1 MENKKTALIVEGGG
15 QRGVFSFGITD
26 TFINRNYD
34 PFDIYMGVSNGV
46 AVLCWYLIRETDNN
60 LEKMLY
66 AAKGDYLSYK
76 NIFIGKDII
85 KFHQM
90 YEDGE
95 KMFKPNMEKIKNN
108 LKGKDYIAVV
118 TDAIEANAEYY
129 SFGDGEWMPKMIAS
143 GTLPILVRTPSLID
157 GRRKF
162 DGGVA
167 DPLPVEKAYEM
178 GAKKIVVIRTYEK
191 KFRRKL
197 KIENYILNLIFATRY
212 PENYKLESLK
222 PMISFGA
229 SPRGSINLATASKC
243 YAFLKHRGYVIPE
256 DVRAVIYD
264 VLRHRIGLT
273 YEAEAENITSEEIIT
288 QIINEVEV
296 P

>member
-95 KMFKPNMEKIKNN
+95 KMFKPSMEKIKKN

-178 GAKKIVVIRTYEK
+178 GAKKIILIRTYEK

-197 KIENYILNLIFATRY
+197 KIENYIGALLSREYPKLRKALLVHDKTYNRALDFINNPPSDCEIVQLCPPEKLKSKRDSKNIEILKADYNLGKKVAKVY
-212 PENYKLESLK
+212 LDGLEN
-222 PMISFGA
+222 
-229 SPRGSINLATASKC
+229 
-243 YAFLKHRGYVIPE
+243 
-256 DVRAVIYD
+256 
-264 VLRHRIGLT
+264 
-273 YEAEAENITSEEIIT
+273 
-288 QIINEVEV
+288 
-296 P
+296 

>member
-76 NIFIGKDII
+76 NIFTGKDII

-95 KMFKPNMEKIKNN
+95 KMFKPSMEKIKNN

-178 GAKKIVVIRTYEK
+178 GAKKIIVIRTYEK

-197 KIENYILNLIFATRY
+197 KIENYIGALLSSEY
-212 PENYKLESLK
+212 PKLRKALLVHDKTYNRALDFINNPPSDCEIVQLCPPEKLKSKRDSKNIEVLKADYKLGKKVAKVYL
-222 PMISFGA
+222 
-229 SPRGSINLATASKC
+229 
-243 YAFLKHRGYVIPE
+243 
-256 DVRAVIYD
+256 D
-264 VLRHRIGLT
+264 GL
-273 YEAEAENITSEEIIT
+273 EN
-288 QIINEVEV
+288 
-296 P
+296 

>member
-76 NIFIGKDII
+76 NILTGKDII
-85 KFHQM
+85 KFHKM

-95 KMFKPNMEKIKNN
+95 KMFKPSMEKIKDN

-143 GTLPILVRTPSLID
+143 GTLPILVRTPSLIN

-167 DPLPVEKAYEM
+167 DPLPVKKAYEM
-178 GAKKIVVIRTYEK
+178 GARKIIIIRTYEK
-191 KFRRKL
+191 KFRRRLKL
-197 KIENYILNLIFATRY
+197 ENYIGALLSREY
-212 PENYKLESLK
+212 PKLRKALLEHDKTYNRALDFIKNPPNDCKIIQLCPPEKLKSKRDSKNIKILKADYQLGKKIAEDYLDSL
-222 PMISFGA
+222 
-229 SPRGSINLATASKC
+229 
-243 YAFLKHRGYVIPE
+243 E
-256 DVRAVIYD
+256 D
-264 VLRHRIGLT
+264 
-273 YEAEAENITSEEIIT
+273 
-288 QIINEVEV
+288 
-296 P
+296 

>member
-95 KMFKPNMEKIKNN
+95 KMFKPSMEKIKNN

-143 GTLPILVRTPSLID
+143 GTLPILVRTPSLIN

-167 DPLPVEKAYEM
+167 DPLPVKKAYEM
-178 GAKKIVVIRTYEK
+178 GAKKIIVIRTYEK

-197 KIENYILNLIFATRY
+197 KIENYIGALLSREYPKLRKALLVHDKTYNRALDFINNPPSDCEIVQLCPPEKLKSKRDSKNIEILKADYNLGKKVAKVY
-212 PENYKLESLK
+212 LDGLEN
-222 PMISFGA
+222 
-229 SPRGSINLATASKC
+229 
-243 YAFLKHRGYVIPE
+243 
-256 DVRAVIYD
+256 
-264 VLRHRIGLT
+264 
-273 YEAEAENITSEEIIT
+273 
-288 QIINEVEV
+288 
-296 P
+296 

>member
-66 AAKGDYLSYK
+66 AATGDYLSYK

-85 KFHQM
+85 IFHQM

-95 KMFKPNMEKIKNN
+95 KMFKPSMEKIKNN

-178 GAKKIVVIRTYEK
+178 GAKKIIVIRTYEK

-197 KIENYILNLIFATRY
+197 KIENYIGALLSKEY
-212 PENYKLESLK
+212 PKLRNALLVHDKTYNRALDFINNPPSDCEIVQLCPPEKLKSKRDSKNIEVLKADYKLGKKVAKVYLDGLK
-222 PMISFGA
+222 
-229 SPRGSINLATASKC
+229 N
-243 YAFLKHRGYVIPE
+243 
-256 DVRAVIYD
+256 
-264 VLRHRIGLT
+264 
-273 YEAEAENITSEEIIT
+273 
-288 QIINEVEV
+288 
-296 P
+296 

>member
-95 KMFKPNMEKIKNN
+95 KMFKPSMEKIKNN

-129 SFGDGEWMPKMIAS
+129 SFGDGKWMPKMIAS

-178 GAKKIVVIRTYEK
+178 GAKKIIVIRTYEK

-197 KIENYILNLIFATRY
+197 KIENYIGALLSREYPKLRKALLVHDKTYNRALDFINNPPSDCEIVQLCPPEKLKSKRDSKNIEILKADYNLGKKVAKVY
-212 PENYKLESLK
+212 LDGLEN
-222 PMISFGA
+222 
-229 SPRGSINLATASKC
+229 
-243 YAFLKHRGYVIPE
+243 
-256 DVRAVIYD
+256 
-264 VLRHRIGLT
+264 
-273 YEAEAENITSEEIIT
+273 
-288 QIINEVEV
+288 
-296 P
+296 

>member
-95 KMFKPNMEKIKNN
+95 KMFKPSMEKIKNN
-108 LKGKDYIAVV
+108 LQGKDYIAVV

-167 DPLPVEKAYEM
+167 APLPVDKAYEM
-178 GAKKIVVIRTYEK
+178 GAKKIIVIRTYEK

-197 KIENYILNLIFATRY
+197 KIENYIGALLSREY
-212 PENYKLESLK
+212 PKLRKALLVHDKTYNRALDFINNPPSDCEIVQLCPPEKLKSKRDSKNIEVLKADYKLGKKVAKVYL
-222 PMISFGA
+222 
-229 SPRGSINLATASKC
+229 
-243 YAFLKHRGYVIPE
+243 
-256 DVRAVIYD
+256 D
-264 VLRHRIGLT
+264 GL
-273 YEAEAENITSEEIIT
+273 EN
-288 QIINEVEV
+288 
-296 P
+296 

>member
-178 GAKKIVVIRTYEK
+178 GDKKIIVIRTYEK

-197 KIENYILNLIFATRY
+197 KIENYIGALLSNEY
-212 PENYKLESLK
+212 PKLKKALLVHDKTYNRALDFINNPPSDCEIVQLCPPEKLKSKRDSKNIEVLKADYKLGKEVAKVYL
-222 PMISFGA
+222 
-229 SPRGSINLATASKC
+229 
-243 YAFLKHRGYVIPE
+243 
-256 DVRAVIYD
+256 D
-264 VLRHRIGLT
+264 GL
-273 YEAEAENITSEEIIT
+273 EN
-288 QIINEVEV
+288 
-296 P
+296 

>member
-95 KMFKPNMEKIKNN
+95 KMFKPSMEKIKNN

-178 GAKKIVVIRTYEK
+178 GAKKIIVIRTYEK

-197 KIENYILNLIFATRY
+197 KIENYIGALLSREYPKLRKALLVHDKTYNRALDFINNPPSDCEIVQLCPPEKLKSKRDSKNIEVLKADYNLGKKVAKVY
-212 PENYKLESLK
+212 LDGLEN
-222 PMISFGA
+222 
-229 SPRGSINLATASKC
+229 
-243 YAFLKHRGYVIPE
+243 
-256 DVRAVIYD
+256 
-264 VLRHRIGLT
+264 
-273 YEAEAENITSEEIIT
+273 
-288 QIINEVEV
+288 
-296 P
+296 

>member
-95 KMFKPNMEKIKNN
+95 KMFKPSMEKIKNN

-178 GAKKIVVIRTYEK
+178 GAKKIIVIRTYEK

-197 KIENYILNLIFATRY
+197 KIENYIGALLSREY
-212 PENYKLESLK
+212 PKLRKALLVHDKTYNRALDFINNPPSDCEIVQLCPPEKLKSKRDSKNIEVLKADYKLGKKVAKEYLDSL
-222 PMISFGA
+222 
-229 SPRGSINLATASKC
+229 
-243 YAFLKHRGYVIPE
+243 
-256 DVRAVIYD
+256 
-264 VLRHRIGLT
+264 
-273 YEAEAENITSEEIIT
+273 EN
-288 QIINEVEV
+288 
-296 P
+296 

>member
-1 MENKKTALIVEGGG
+1 MGNKKTALIVEGGG

-34 PFDIYMGVSNGV
+34 PFDIYIGVSNGV

-60 LEKMLY
+60 LDKMLY

-76 NIFIGKDII
+76 NIFTGKDIL

-95 KMFKPNMEKIKNN
+95 RMFKPSMEKIKNN

-129 SFGDGEWMPKMIAS
+129 SFRDGEWMPKMIAS
-143 GTLPILVRTPSLID
+143 GTLPLLVKTPSLIN

-162 DGGVA
+162 DGGIT
-167 DPLPVEKAYEM
+167 DPLPVEKAYEL
-178 GAKKIVVIRTYEK
+178 GAKKIIVIRTYEK

-197 KIENYILNLIFATRY
+197 KPENYIGALFSRKY
-212 PENYKLESLK
+212 PKLRKALLEHDKTYNRAIDFINNPPHDCEIVQLCPPKKLK
-222 PMISFGA
+222 
-229 SPRGSINLATASKC
+229 SKRDSKNIEI
-243 YAFLKHRGYVIPE
+243 LKADYELGKRVAKEYLDRLE
-256 DVRAVIYD
+256 D
-264 VLRHRIGLT
+264 
-273 YEAEAENITSEEIIT
+273 
-288 QIINEVEV
+288 
-296 P
+296 

>member
-95 KMFKPNMEKIKNN
+95 KMFKPSMEKIKNN

-118 TDAIEANAEYY
+118 TDAIKANAEYY
-129 SFGDGEWMPKMIAS
+129 SFGDGDWMPKMIAS

-178 GAKKIVVIRTYEK
+178 GAKKIIVIRTYEK

-197 KIENYILNLIFATRY
+197 KIENYIGALLSREY
-212 PENYKLESLK
+212 PKLRKALLVHDKTYNRALDFINSPPSDCEIVQLCPPEKLKSKRDSKNIEVLKADYKLGKKVAKVYL
-222 PMISFGA
+222 
-229 SPRGSINLATASKC
+229 
-243 YAFLKHRGYVIPE
+243 
-256 DVRAVIYD
+256 D
-264 VLRHRIGLT
+264 GL
-273 YEAEAENITSEEIIT
+273 EN
-288 QIINEVEV
+288 
-296 P
+296 

>member
-95 KMFKPNMEKIKNN
+95 KMFKPSMEKIKNN

-178 GAKKIVVIRTYEK
+178 GAKKIIVIRTYEK

-197 KIENYILNLIFATRY
+197 KIENYIGALLSREY
-212 PENYKLESLK
+212 PKLRKALLVHDKTYNRALDFINNPPSDCEIIQLCPPEKLKSKRDSKNIEILKADYKLGKKVAKVYL
-222 PMISFGA
+222 
-229 SPRGSINLATASKC
+229 
-243 YAFLKHRGYVIPE
+243 
-256 DVRAVIYD
+256 D
-264 VLRHRIGLT
+264 GL
-273 YEAEAENITSEEIIT
+273 EN
-288 QIINEVEV
+288 
-296 P
+296 

>member
-46 AVLCWYLIRETDNN
+46 AVLYWYLIRETDNN

-95 KMFKPNMEKIKNN
+95 KMFRPSMEKIKNN

-178 GAKKIVVIRTYEK
+178 GAKKIIVIRTYEK

-197 KIENYILNLIFATRY
+197 KIENYIGALLSREY
-212 PENYKLESLK
+212 PKLRKALLVHDKTYNRALDFINNPPSDCEIVQLCPPEKLKSKRDSKNIEILKADYKLGKKVAKVYL
-222 PMISFGA
+222 
-229 SPRGSINLATASKC
+229 
-243 YAFLKHRGYVIPE
+243 
-256 DVRAVIYD
+256 D
-264 VLRHRIGLT
+264 GL
-273 YEAEAENITSEEIIT
+273 EN
-288 QIINEVEV
+288 
-296 P
+296 

>member
-1 MENKKTALIVEGGG
+1 MEDKKTALVIEGGG
-15 QRGVFSFGITD
+15 QRGVFSFGVTD
-26 TFINRNYD
+26 TFISRNYD
-34 PFDIYMGVSNGV
+34 PFDIYIGVSNGV

-66 AAKGDYLSYK
+66 AANGDYFSYK
-76 NIFIGKDII
+76 NIFIGKDIL

-95 KMFKPNMEKIKNN
+95 RIFKPSMEKIKNN

-129 SFGDGEWMPKMIAS
+129 SFGDGDWMPKMVAS
-143 GTLPILVRTPSLID
+143 GTLPLLVRTQSLIN

-162 DGGVA
+162 DGGIA

-178 GAKKIVVIRTYEK
+178 GAKRILVIRTHEK

-197 KIENYILNLIFATRY
+197 KLENYVGGLMLREY
-212 PENYKLESLK
+212 PKLQKALLGHDK
-222 PMISFGA
+222 TY
-229 SPRGSINLATASKC
+229 N
-243 YAFLKHRGYVIPE
+243 
-256 DVRAVIYD
+256 RALDFIKNPPND
-264 VLRHRIGLT
+264 C
-273 YEAEAENITSEEIIT
+273 EII
-288 QIINEVEV
+288 QICPPRKLKSKRDTKNIEMLKADYNLGKKVAAEYLDSLSGCDQKSCI
-296 P
+296 PFS